1 MKAIVAGNCTIL
13 IRVQSTGVIHIGKD
27 DLGIWKGLIRVILAY
42 PNQIREEIPE
52 GCITR
57 VRRSALKANKGLA
70 NQQPIGPAASL
81 YISLT
86 HFIIYVLELAR
97 LKH

>member
-1 MKAIVAGNCTIL
+1 MAWDNTVL
-13 IRVQSTGVIHIGKD
+13 IRVQSTGKIHIGKK
-27 DLGIWKGLIRVILAY
+27 DLGIWKYLIRAIHAY

-70 NQQPIGPAASL
+70 NQQPIGPANTSR
-81 YISLT
+81 ISL
-86 HFIIYVLELAR
+86 IRPRGLIVGR
-97 LKH
+97 PDV